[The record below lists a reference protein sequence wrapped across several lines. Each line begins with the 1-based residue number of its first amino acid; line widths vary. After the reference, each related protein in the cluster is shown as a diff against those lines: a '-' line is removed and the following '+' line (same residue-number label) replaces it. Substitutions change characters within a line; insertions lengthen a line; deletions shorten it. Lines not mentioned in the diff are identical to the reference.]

1 MSHQQEGHTETGPW
15 FKVLSERHE
24 KQGINF
30 AIPGMVNQSVVHFT
44 ITTPKMKKKLPMK
57 EYPFCYKTGFVFLPK
72 ESQKSRT
79 IIKDRSR
86 YWGLFRKGK
95 TCIIA
100 KFHRTDLVF
109 FSHSRDGKTP
119 SYSCINMV
127 CTFKNEAYIILLQE
141 YLIKSAEALAINNV
155 PKENLL
161 RWHRTYDPRVIREWH
176 TCLGMGTN
184 HRANL
189 FISLIAILLPLK

>member
-24 KQGINF
+24 KQGINL

-44 ITTPKMKKKLPMK
+44 ITTPQMKKKLPMK

-86 YWGLFRKGK
+86 SWGLFRKGK

-100 KFHRTDLVF
+100 KFYRTDLVF
-109 FSHSRDGKTP
+109 
-119 SYSCINMV
+119 
-127 CTFKNEAYIILLQE
+127 L
-141 YLIKSAEALAINNV
+141 
-155 PKENLL
+155 
-161 RWHRTYDPRVIREWH
+161 VI
-176 TCLGMGTN
+176 LGMAKP
-184 HRANL
+184 H
-189 FISLIAILLPLK
+189 LIAVLIWCVPLKMKLILYFSRNI